1 MSKKKNNYKGNRIL
15 KDNSMEI
22 KPGDI
27 GLNPLTLMVIKNP
40 SDNILYFSK
49 FHFDNK
55 ELLTTSTEKQM
66 KIGNN
71 SMATPPILIPQ
82 NDFLKIHEIYNIND
96 LIEYINNNI
105 DNSFNYNNRLI
116 NCFIRSN
123 FKDLSKN
130 NKILSTIFL
139 KLFKNYKTDIKE
151 INKFIENWFKNN
163 SDNSFFLNLG
173 NDLENYLSKKYES

>member
-27 GLNPLTLMVIKNP
+27 GLNPLTLMISENR
-40 SDNILYFSK
+40 SNDILYFSK
-49 FHFDNK
+49 FHFDNN
-55 ELLTTSTEKQM
+55 ELITSSSEKKF
-66 KIGNN
+66 KISNN
-71 SMATPPILIPQ
+71 AMASPPILIQ
-82 NDFLKIHEIYNIND
+82 QSDFLKIHEINNIND

-105 DNSFNYNNRLI
+105 NNSFNYNNRLI

-163 SDNSFFLNLG
+163 RDNSFFLNLG